1 MTVTAMWS
9 AIVIR
14 YCNIEIFSL
23 TAGDRPAVN
32 FLSKKGRNK
41 MKKLLAALLCIM
53 MILSFAA
60 CGAKTDEE
68 DNVFTVGMECNYA
81 PYNWTQT
88 EETDRSVPIKDG
100 VGYADGYDVQ
110 IAKMIAEGLG
120 MELEIVKIE
129 WDGLTLALQNGDID
143 AIIAGMSPT
152 AERKETIDFTAP
164 YYESELVVV
173 VRKDGKY
180 ANATTLAE
188 LDGAV
193 ITGQLN
199 TFHYTVID
207 QIPNV
212 VKETAM
218 ETFPAMIVA
227 LTSGKIDGYVS
238 EKPGAVSAMEAN
250 ADLTYVEFSEGNGF
264 EASEEDVAISVGIVK
279 NSPLKADID
288 AILAT
293 IDADTRQQIMDDAV
307 ANQPLSE

>member
-1 MTVTAMWS
+1 
-9 AIVIR
+9 
-14 YCNIEIFSL
+14 
-23 TAGDRPAVN
+23 
-32 FLSKKGRNK
+32 

-53 MILSFAA
+53 LIVSFAA
-60 CGAKTDEE
+60 CSPKDEGD
-68 DNVFTVGMECNYA
+68 DNVLKVGMECNYA

-88 EETDRSVPIKDG
+88 EETDRTVPISGG

-110 IAKMIAEGLG
+110 IAKMIADGLG

-173 VRKDGKY
+173 VRKDSKF
-180 ANATTLAE
+180 ANALS
-188 LDGAV
+188 LNDLSGAV

-207 QIPNV
+207 QIPGV
-212 VKETAM
+212 VKENAM

-250 ADLTYVEFSEGNGF
+250 PDITYVEFSEGNGF
-264 EASEEDVAISVGIVK
+264 VASEEDVAISVGIEK
-279 NSPLKADID
+279 GSDLKERID
-288 AILAT
+288 EVLLT
-293 IDADTRQQIMDDAV
+293 IDADTRQQLMDEAV

>member
-1 MTVTAMWS
+1 
-9 AIVIR
+9 
-14 YCNIEIFSL
+14 
-23 TAGDRPAVN
+23 
-32 FLSKKGRNK
+32 
-41 MKKLLAALLCIM
+41 MKKLLAALLCLMLIV
-53 MILSFAA
+53 SFAA
-60 CGAKTDEE
+60 CGSDAKD
-68 DNVFTVGMECNYA
+68 DNNGVLRVGMECNYA

-88 EETDRSVPIKDG
+88 EETDRTVPISG
-100 VGYADGYDVQ
+100 GIGYADGYDVQ
-110 IAKMIAEGLG
+110 IAKMIADGLG

-152 AERKETIDFTAP
+152 AERKETIDFTDP

-180 ANATTLAE
+180 ANATTLAD
-188 LDGAV
+188 LDGAI

-250 ADLTYVEFSEGNGF
+250 SELTYVEFTEGNGF
-264 EASEEDVAISVGIVK
+264 VASEEDVAISVGIEK
-279 NSPLKADID
+279 GSALKDEINAV
-288 AILAT
+288 LAT
-293 IDADTRQQIMDDAV
+293 IDAQTRQQIMDDAV